1 MHLILTPGLDVHQRL
16 LCSVDIFTE
25 GNIEISLCIRMEVI
39 SYVNFG
45 QNLSQKTRVGLCAK
59 AAGADP
65 LPTQLNPSC
74 PSCETH
80 LGTAALP
87 VSRRIGLHLAEAS
100 PNATLR
106 SWFWLFCS
114 SFSWFEGETDGVWSI
129 PAHLLA
135 SPVSWCR
142 MMDLLGAGCE
152 FQLWHQAIDLRLF
165 ALLVSFL
172 NPWSWGWRQEKIFHF
187 VGASSCLL
195 WILQSTQKALLS
207 ANLLLWLYSVS
218 FLHRKLLAAS

>member
-1 MHLILTPGLDVHQRL
+1 MLSCWSHHLQVTCIKQAAKCNPRPETREMHLILTPGLDVHQRL

-25 GNIEISLCIRMEVI
+25 GNIEISLCIEMEVI

-106 SWFWLFCS
+106 S
-114 SFSWFEGETDGVWSI
+114 
-129 PAHLLA
+129 
-135 SPVSWCR
+135 
-142 MMDLLGAGCE
+142 
-152 FQLWHQAIDLRLF
+152 
-165 ALLVSFL
+165 
-172 NPWSWGWRQEKIFHF
+172 
-187 VGASSCLL
+187 
-195 WILQSTQKALLS
+195 
-207 ANLLLWLYSVS
+207 
-218 FLHRKLLAAS
+218 